1 MIYLSPGGLRST
13 GAAAAASGR
22 AAVRIGSHVA
32 GRTRRRAILQA
43 IVAAAVINIPD
54 SDHAAITL
62 VTTGGKV
69 STPARFQVPRLNGW
83 NGCRS

>member
-1 MIYLSPGGLRST
+1 MAGQLSKLARTLQAEPDLAATLR
-13 GAAAAASGR
+13 
-22 AAVRIGSHVA
+22 
-32 GRTRRRAILQA
+32 A

-62 VTTGGKV
+62 VTTGGKE

-83 NGCRS
+83 NGCRN